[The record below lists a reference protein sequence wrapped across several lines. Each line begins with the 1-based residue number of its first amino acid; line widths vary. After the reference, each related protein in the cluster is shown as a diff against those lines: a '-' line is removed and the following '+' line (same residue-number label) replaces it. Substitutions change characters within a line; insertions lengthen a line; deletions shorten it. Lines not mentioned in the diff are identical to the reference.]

1 MPRKLDEIDL
11 KIIKSLMSDARR
23 SATQLSKD
31 VGVSRLTIINRLKK
45 LTAENIIGTNMG
57 INIGKLGFQTAL
69 VALEVKGDLKQQM
82 ERNLSDCPRV
92 LTLLRLNEKANL
104 LVLLY
109 GENQN
114 TLGST
119 IERLRDLPSVN
130 IVYVHHSRPP
140 LFPKAFSLRVFP
152 EKNDLTPCGR
162 KCRECLCY
170 QNDRCVGCPAVTEY
184 KGPL

>member
-1 MPRKLDEIDL
+1 MSRKLDKIDL
-11 KIIKSLMSDARR
+11 RIIHSLMIDARR

-31 VGVSRLTIINRLKK
+31 VGVSRLTIVSRLKK
-45 LTAENIIGTNMG
+45 LTAENIIGTNVG

-69 VALEVKGDLKQQM
+69 VALEVKGDLKQQV
-82 ERNLSDCPRV
+82 ERNLSECPRI
-92 LTLLRLNEKANL
+92 LTLLQLNEKVNL

-119 IERLRDLPSVN
+119 IECIRGLPSVS
-130 IVYVHHSRPP
+130 IVYVHHSKAP
-140 LFPKAFSLRVFP
+140 LFPDNFGLRIFS
-152 EKNDLTPCGR
+152 EKKNLTPCG
-162 KCRECLCY
+162 KECRACIFY
-170 QNDRCVGCPAVTEY
+170 RNDQCVGCPAVTEY

>member
-1 MPRKLDEIDL
+1 MPWKLDKIDL
-11 KIIKSLMSDARR
+11 KIINSLMSDARR

-31 VGVSRLTIINRLKK
+31 VGVSRLTVINRLKK
-45 LTAENIIGTNMG
+45 LTAENIIGVNVG

-82 ERNLSDCPRV
+82 ERNLSECPRV
-92 LTLLRLNEKANL
+92 LTLLQLDEKINL

-119 IERLRDLPSVN
+119 IECLRDLPNVN
-130 IVYVHHSRPP
+130 IVYVHHSRSP
-140 LFPKAFSLRVFP
+140 LFPENFSLHVFP
-152 EKNDLTPCGR
+152 EKKDLTPCRR
-162 KCRECLCY
+162 KCSDCLRY
-170 QNDRCVGCPAVTEY
+170 QNDQCVGCPAVTEY
-184 KGPL
+184 RGLL

>member
-1 MPRKLDEIDL
+1 MPQKLDKIDL
-11 KIIKSLMSDARR
+11 RIIKSLMSDVRR

-31 VGVSRLTIINRLKK
+31 AGVSRLTIINRLKK

-69 VALEVKGDLKQQM
+69 VALEVKGDLKQQL
-82 ERNLSDCPRV
+82 ERKISECPRV
-92 LTLLRLNEKANL
+92 LTLLRLREKANL

-119 IERLRDLPSVN
+119 IECLRDLPNVD
-130 IVYVHHSRPP
+130 IIYVHHSSLP
-140 LFPKAFSLRVFP
+140 LFPETFSLRVFP
-152 EKNDLTPCGR
+152 DKNDLTLCGK
-162 KCRECLCY
+162 KCGDCLRY
-170 QNDRCVGCPAVTEY
+170 QNDQCVGCPTVTEY

>member
-1 MPRKLDEIDL
+1 MSRKLDTVDLRIID
-11 KIIKSLMSDARR
+11 SLMIDGRR

-31 VGVSRLTIINRLKK
+31 VGVSRLTIVSRLKK
-45 LTAENIIGTNMG
+45 LTEENIISTSVG

-69 VALEVKGDLKQQM
+69 VALEVKGELKQQT
-82 ERNLSDCPRV
+82 ERNLSECPRI
-92 LTLLRLNEKANL
+92 LTLLQLSEKVNL

-119 IERLRDLPSVN
+119 IECIRSLPSVN
-130 IVYVHHSRPP
+130 IVYVHHSKPP
-140 LFPKAFSLRVFP
+140 LFPDNFSLRIFP
-152 EKNDLTPCGR
+152 EKKNLTPCGR
-162 KCRECLCY
+162 KCGACIFYRNDQCL
-170 QNDRCVGCPAVTEY
+170 GCPAVTEY